1 MPHLLS
7 NAALLSL
14 LMVKDNGKNNCI
26 RNREGFEIKIL
37 DTKIF
42 WSSAYGNLW
51 EQEQGK
57 RHENCL

>member
-42 WSSAYGNLW
+42 WSSAYGNL
-51 EQEQGK
+51 
-57 RHENCL
+57 